1 MIFSSLPFL
10 LIFLPVI
17 LAAYFLAPRR
27 IKNIVLLFGSLLFYA
42 WGEPI
47 YIVLMLLSIALNYFC
62 GLEIGIRRHDE
73 VGAKKALIFAII
85 SNIAIL
91 SFFKYYEFM
100 IVTIN
105 GVFSLDIVIRN
116 LPLPIGISFYTFQA
130 MSYIMDIYR
139 KKVKP
144 QRNILTFALYIA
156 MFPQLVAG
164 PIVRYHEIEAQLT
177 NRKTSWN
184 KFGNGVLLFIV
195 GLAKKVILADSAMLI
210 HDQVMALNIGNAS
223 TLTVWVGVF
232 AFAFRIYFDF
242 SGYSDMAI
250 GLAKMFGFEL
260 LSNFNYPYTATSIA
274 DFWKRWHISLT
285 NWFRDYVYIPLGG
298 NRVEVSKHISNLL
311 IIWLLTGL
319 WHGAAWN
326 FIFWGL
332 YYGAIAVAEK
342 YLWGDFIKKRPKIIR
357 HTYALFL
364 VMIGW
369 VFFFSPNMGFAV
381 EYLRIMFGFGASA
394 FIDRQGLFFIL
405 SNWLLF
411 VLMILGSGTMG
422 IGIIKR
428 ITETFTSPLK
438 KKIVVLTLYLGMF
451 LVALSFLVANGAT
464 PFIYFRF

>member
-17 LAAYFLAPRR
+17 LLAYFLAPRR
-27 IKNIVLLFGSLLFYA
+27 IKNIVLLFGSLIFYA

-47 YIVLMLLSIALNYFC
+47 YIFLMLLSIVLNYFS
-62 GLEIGIRRHDE
+62 GLEIGLRRHDE
-73 VGAKKALIFAII
+73 TGARKALIFAII

-91 SFFKYYEFM
+91 SFFKYYEFV
-100 IVTIN
+100 ITTIN

-130 MSYIMDIYR
+130 LSYIIDIYR

-144 QRNILTFALYIA
+144 QKNILTFALYIA

-164 PIVRYHEIEAQLT
+164 PIVRYHEIEAQLI

-184 KFGNGVLLFIV
+184 KFGDGVLLFIV
-195 GLAKKVILADSAMLI
+195 GFAKKVILADSAMLI

-260 LSNFNYPYTATSIA
+260 LPNFNYPYTATSIA

-298 NRVEVSKHISNLL
+298 NRVEVSKHMSNLL

-342 YLWGDFIKKRPKIIR
+342 YFWGDFISKRPKIIR
-357 HTYALFL
+357 HTYALLL

-369 VFFFSPNMGFAV
+369 VFFFSPTMGFAV

-394 FIDRQGLFFIL
+394 FIDRQGMFFV
-405 SNWLLF
+405 STNWLLF
-411 VLMILGSGTMG
+411 LLMILGSGTMG
-422 IGIIKR
+422 AGIIKR
-428 ITETFTSPLK
+428 VTEAFSNPMARRV
-438 KKIVVLTLYLGMF
+438 VVLTLYLGMF
-451 LVALSFLVANGAT
+451 VIALSFLVTNGAT